1 MGVLVRRLF
10 RTARDRYSIINLG
23 ILYFITGAWR
33 GILGTGLR
41 ILIRRERG
49 QSGPSL
55 GNDQLYNVIVTA
67 HAFVII
73 FFTGIPILIRG
84 KNFGN
89 CPTPPKLGAPD
100 MAAPWLNKISFWFLL
115 PAFSGGGGLTYLK
128 ENDRWGAWRLLSVV
142 EKLLKMR
149 IKEIMGWFC
158 GTVYLRDK
166 RLFQDILFKR

>member
-41 ILIRRERG
+41 ILIRREQG

-84 KNFGN
+84 KSFGN

-115 PAFSGGGGLTYLK
+115 PAFSGGRGAYLFKREWQMRSLATTVGGWK
-128 ENDRWGAWRLLSVV
+128 VIKNENKRNNGLVLRA
-142 EKLLKMR
+142 
-149 IKEIMGWFC
+149 
-158 GTVYLRDK
+158 VYLRDK
-166 RLFQDILFKR
+166 KFFQDILFKR